1 MGSDCPRPHR
11 KIDNTIPS
19 VYTAVLKLVL
29 PVWFIVAHRDP
40 YLGGSF
46 RSKVENSLYL
56 NFCVEQSLYIGFT
69 ELLWLNLS
77 KKPSATS

>member
-1 MGSDCPRPHR
+1 MASDCPRPHR
-11 KIDNTIPS
+11 KIDNTSAS
-19 VYTAVLKLVL
+19 VYTAVLILVL
-29 PVWFIVAHRDP
+29 PVWFIEAHRDP
-40 YLGGSF
+40 YLGGNF

-56 NFCVEQSLYIGFT
+56 NFCAEQSVYSGFT

>member
-1 MGSDCPRPHR
+1 MASDCPRPHR
-11 KIDNTIPS
+11 KIDNTIAS

-29 PVWFIVAHRDP
+29 LVWFIEAHRDP
-40 YLGGSF
+40 YLGGNF

-56 NFCVEQSLYIGFT
+56 NFCGEQSVYSGFT